1 MLWAVDLDKN
11 LGYKTYQ
18 ILLQIIFLL
27 ETSFTGSRRKSM
39 LLCKEEKLV
48 NWEYWDV
55 FETRSKDEKRS
66 PESENFIC
74 RIRKK

>member
-1 MLWAVDLDKN
+1 
-11 LGYKTYQ
+11 
-18 ILLQIIFLL
+18 
-27 ETSFTGSRRKSM
+27 M